1 MSSATDVHDTR
12 FETIDGTSTA
22 FRLTMGLLALLIVA
36 GLWASWVM
44 YAEGLHVTG
53 LTNRVPWG
61 LQIIM
66 AVFYVGLSAGS
77 LVISSLYAIFGKVE
91 YKPFARIS
99 VSLAILFLVAALLS
113 IILDWGRPDRI
124 FVPFQYFNPLSM
136 FTINPFLYCSYIAIC
151 AVYLWAMF
159 RERHTLIRVLAVIAV
174 VWAIGVHSG
183 TGMIFG
189 FVPRE
194 LYQSAL
200 LPPSFIAA
208 AISSGTALMILVI
221 LGLFRFTGRRLD
233 EALIV
238 RLGRLLA
245 IFIFGVLYFLLV
257 ENLYRWY
264 LPQSREAALYFLF
277 DGASA
282 WVFWGGLILLGS
294 IVPAGILLNRRTGRS
309 IPWIAS
315 AAALVVLG
323 VLCERY
329 LIVVPGQTYAPHLLP
344 GMEITSSVLDEGIV
358 GYSIGYLEV
367 VQAIGILAIIGFVFA
382 LALKSLR
389 LLPTEA
395 RI

>member
-1 MSSATDVHDTR
+1 MSATGEVTETK
-12 FETIDGTSTA
+12 FETIEGSSTQ
-22 FRLTMGLLALLIVA
+22 FRILLGALLLLIIA

-44 YAEGLHVTG
+44 FAEGLHVTG
-53 LTNRVPWG
+53 LSNRVPWG

-99 VSLAILFLVAALLS
+99 VTLAMLFLVAALLS

-124 FVPFQYFNPLSM
+124 FVPFMYFNPISM
-136 FTINPFLYCSYIAIC
+136 FTINPFLYISYILIC
-151 AVYLWAMF
+151 GFYLWAMF
-159 RERHTLIRVLAVIAV
+159 KERDLLIKIMAV
-174 VWAIGVHSG
+174 VAVTWAIGVHSG

-208 AISSGTALMILVI
+208 AVSSGTALMILVI
-221 LGLFRFTGRRLD
+221 LGLFKFTRRPLD
-233 EALIV
+233 DALIV

-245 IFIFGVLYFLLV
+245 IFIFGVLYFVAV

-264 LPQSREAALYFLF
+264 LPQSREAALFFLF
-277 DGASA
+277 DGVQA
-282 WVFWGGLILLGS
+282 WVFWLGMILIGSVIPAFLL
-294 IVPAGILLNRRTGRS
+294 LHRRPGQS
-309 IPWIAS
+309 IPWIATAS
-315 AAALVVLG
+315 VMVVLG

-344 GMEITSSVLDEGIV
+344 GMEITSSPLNEGIA
-358 GYSIGYLEV
+358 GYSIGFLEV
-367 VQAIGILAIIGFVFA
+367 VQAVGILAIIGFLFV
-382 LALKSLR
+382 LGLKSLK

-395 RI
+395 RA